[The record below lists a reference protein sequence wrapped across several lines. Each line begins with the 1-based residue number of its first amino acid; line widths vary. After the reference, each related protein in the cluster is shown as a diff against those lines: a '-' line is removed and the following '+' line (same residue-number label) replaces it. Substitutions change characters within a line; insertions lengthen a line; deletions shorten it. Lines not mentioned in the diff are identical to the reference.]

1 MDELIRAVLT
11 ELAKGS
17 DEDAV
22 KDIPIV
28 SNGVRRDATGKWFV
42 TWRHPDRYGLIFPC
56 PSPILSPSF
65 FFWENEASF
74 DATMPAYVPIRSV
87 LKPSRV

>member
-17 DEDAV
+17 DKDVV
-22 KDIPIV
+22 KDISIV

-42 TWRHPDRYGLIFPC
+42 TWRHPDRYGFFILVTLPRLHLGSR
-56 PSPILSPSF
+56 SP
-65 FFWENEASF
+65 
-74 DATMPAYVPIRSV
+74 V
-87 LKPSRV
+87 

>member
-17 DEDAV
+17 DKAVV

-42 TWRHPDRYGLIFPC
+42 TWRHPDRYGSFLFSFT
-56 PSPILSPSF
+56 PSCSPSGHPLPCLIQRYERV
-65 FFWENEASF
+65 W
-74 DATMPAYVPIRSV
+74 SV
-87 LKPSRV
+87 LTP

>member
-17 DEDAV
+17 D
-22 KDIPIV
+22 KDVVQDISIV

-42 TWRHPDRYGLIFPC
+42 TWRHPERYGL
-56 PSPILSPSF
+56 LL
-65 FFWENEASF
+65 AS
-74 DATMPAYVPIRSV
+74 
-87 LKPSRV
+87 L